1 MIVAGAKLCKVF
13 YRRRCLI
20 VAEAFAVIVAERQS
34 ALFLYCRA
42 GGRASWTTLA
52 IERGATSIAFDV
64 HLEDGGVMDEAINGG
79 ERHCLV
85 WEDLSPFAEWLIGGD
100 QH

>member
-13 YRRRCLI
+13 YRRRCLMSLLRL
-20 VAEAFAVIVAERQS
+20 AVIVAERQS
-34 ALFLYCRA
+34 ALFLDCRA

-52 IERGATSIAFDV
+52 IERDATSIAFDV
-64 HLEDGGVMDEAINGG
+64 HLEDGGVMDEAIDRC

-85 WEDLSPFAEWLIGGD
+85 WEDLAPFSEWLIGGD